1 MPESTTAFPENIEC
15 PLCLGKGML
24 SRTEVLERLGMKD
37 FARVAQLSAEEAVRL
52 LLKKERDAEQSR
64 WAKFDSEL
72 VRRLAEVTAKHD
84 AELQRLQ
91 TEKSELAVRLDEFQK
106 NATATLANAKEQERL
121 ATERELQEELGM
133 LTKQIAGLEAAQK
146 LAHEQKAAEITTVKA
161 ELEAELNT
169 QKARADDLDRRTKDY
184 FGEIGILRGRNQELE
199 AELAKV
205 ARIGKREELD
215 FAEEVRSWPQ
225 LWLGEKL
232 PETGI
237 FSWRSAMPPGIR
249 LNPAW

>member
-106 NATATLANAKEQERL
+106 NATATLANAK
-121 ATERELQEELGM
+121 G
-133 LTKQIAGLEAAQK
+133 AGTAGDGK
-146 LAHEQKAAEITTVKA
+146 
-161 ELEAELNT
+161 
-169 QKARADDLDRRTKDY
+169 RASGRAWHADKTDRR
-184 FGEIGILRGRNQELE
+184 
-199 AELAKV
+199 A
-205 ARIGKREELD
+205 
-215 FAEEVRSWPQ
+215 
-225 LWLGEKL
+225 
-232 PETGI
+232 
-237 FSWRSAMPPGIR
+237 
-249 LNPAW
+249 

>member
-91 TEKSELAVRLDEFQK
+91 TEKSELAVRLERVPEERHRHAGQCQG
-106 NATATLANAKEQERL
+106 AGTA
-121 ATERELQEELGM
+121 G
-133 LTKQIAGLEAAQK
+133 
-146 LAHEQKAAEITTVKA
+146 
-161 ELEAELNT
+161 
-169 QKARADDLDRRTKDY
+169 D
-184 FGEIGILRGRNQELE
+184 
-199 AELAKV
+199 
-205 ARIGKREELD
+205 GKR
-215 FAEEVRSWPQ
+215 ASGR
-225 LWLGEKL
+225 
-232 PETGI
+232 
-237 FSWRSAMPPGIR
+237 
-249 LNPAW
+249 AWHADKTNRRA